1 MSPRT
6 SSKEIAALGEAVRTA
21 RADRGWSVEQLA
33 RESGL
38 SVGIVSQIERGRGN
52 PSLSTMRR
60 LAEALGFEL
69 GDLFGATLSRDAVV
83 VAASDR
89 LILPPL
95 TPDEGVAGLTRELL
109 TPPRNA
115 NLQLIRTVMPAGYS
129 NASRP
134 FRYLGVE
141 SVHVLAGRLRVVT
154 DTHVLLLEAGDTITY
169 DCSTPHWWEN
179 PGEVE
184 AVVLGAVIPLGPL
197 PLRRPTQPRSTQP
210 RSTQARP
217 RLA

>member
-52 PSLSTMRR
+52 PSLTTMRS
-60 LAEALGFEL
+60 LAEGLGFEL
-69 GDLFGATLSRDAVV
+69 GDLFGAALSRNAVV
-83 VAASDR
+83 VREPDR
-89 LILPPL
+89 LLLPPL
-95 TPDEGVAGLTRELL
+95 SPDEPAPGLSRELL

-115 NLQLIRTVMPAGYS
+115 TLQVIRTVMPAGYS
-129 NASRP
+129 NRSRP
-134 FRYLGVE
+134 FRHLGVE

-154 DTHVLLLEAGDTITY
+154 DVGEHLLEAGDTITY

-184 AVVLGAVIPLGPL
+184 AVVLGSVIPLGPL
-197 PLRRPTQPRSTQP
+197 PLP
-210 RSTQARP
+210 RP